1 MSIFHYIKKI
11 TPDVLNKTDVSNR
24 IDIWKVSVSD
34 IKNNIQSLPEILS
47 GDEVKR
53 VNKYRLNKDKTH
65 FIISRTILRMLL
77 SSYLKKQPKDIIFS
91 YTNTLK
97 PMLSTQ
103 DLEQQIYF
111 NLSHSN
117 GLILYA
123 VCRGNDIG
131 IDVEC
136 LASTLNSDALEK
148 RFFSLGE
155 REYLSSIP
163 LEERQK
169 EFTKIWVIKEAYL
182 KATAKSISDV
192 ENVEVITE
200 KNKSLILKYNGKNVN
215 LDKWKIYQFEPEED
229 YVACVVYK

>member
-117 GLILYA
+117 
-123 VCRGNDIG
+123 
-131 IDVEC
+131 
-136 LASTLNSDALEK
+136 
-148 RFFSLGE
+148 
-155 REYLSSIP
+155 
-163 LEERQK
+163 
-169 EFTKIWVIKEAYL
+169 
-182 KATAKSISDV
+182 
-192 ENVEVITE
+192 
-200 KNKSLILKYNGKNVN
+200 
-215 LDKWKIYQFEPEED
+215 
-229 YVACVVYK
+229 